1 MTTKIGQSLIE
12 KHGLEP
18 YINSERV
25 ESNCREGG
33 LEGLFGVESLA
44 KTDVINQRLLKKYPT
59 INPKFLGMK
68 GEIRFKQDVYKNK
81 NYSNNLSTHWLSTPL
96 FAVYSLDDPLCR
108 ICNMLKMSNHYVQ
121 IDSPKNLPSIISRP
135 LIDAIDYK
143 PRIPIG
149 IWKDKGYFKSEFKG
163 LIPDKTKEKIR
174 KEIDNF
180 DNNIYIV
187 SEADWEEEPVER
199 IDPLIIGIKK
209 DTCFLIDSFDT
220 TSIEDLVVNS
230 ANRSKTLRRIK

>member
-44 KTDVINQRLLKKYPT
+44 KTDVIYQRLLKKYPT
-59 INPKFLGMK
+59 INPKFLGTK
-68 GEIRFKQDVYKNK
+68 GKIQFKQVVYKDED
-81 NYSNNLSTHWLSTPL
+81 YSNNLSTHWLSTPL

-108 ICNMLKMSNHYVQ
+108 ICNMLKMSNHYVK
-121 IDSPKNLPSIISRP
+121 IDSPQNLPSIISRP

-143 PRIPIG
+143 PRSPIG
-149 IWKDKGYFKSEFKG
+149 LWGTEYFKSEFKG

-209 DTCFLIDSFDT
+209 DTCFLIDSFNT